1 MVTAKDILLR
11 LKGDKAVWIIVF
23 MLFCASIL
31 AIYST
36 TGTIAFKNHS
46 GNTERFLIQQ
56 FIFIVLGITV
66 IYVVSNMKYM
76 YFHRVAP
83 WLFIA
88 AVPLLIFTLAAG
100 AEIND
105 AKRWIEIPFLNRT
118 IQSSDF
124 ARIALIIF
132 VARSLSKK
140 QDYIKDFQSAFV
152 PIIFPI
158 ILICFLIALADFS
171 TAGLLFV
178 TCLMMMFI
186 GRVSMKYIILL
197 VLMGIVACTLILLIA
212 QYFPGLTRVDT
223 GAARLNEFFGSEGG
237 YQINLAK
244 TAIANGEIFG
254 VGPGNSL
261 QRNYL
266 PSAYA
271 DFIYSIICE
280 EYGLIG
286 GFVILG
292 IYMWLLFRCIN
303 IVTRCPKTFGSI
315 LAIGL
320 GLNIVIQAFTN
331 IAVSVHLVPVTGLTL
346 PLVSMGGTSLLFT
359 CVSFGM
365 ILSVSRFIDENKGI
379 EKEITETDI
388 RHAFSV

>member
-1 MVTAKDILLR
+1 MTTAKDILLH
-11 LKGDKAVWIIVF
+11 LKGDKAVWAIVL
-23 MLFCASIL
+23 MLFCVSIL
-31 AIYST
+31 AVYSAA
-36 TGTIAFKNHS
+36 GTIAWKNYA

-56 FIFIVLGITV
+56 LLFVLMGITV
-66 IYVVSNMKYM
+66 VYILSNIKYM
-76 YFHRVAP
+76 YFHKIAP
-83 WLFIA
+83 WLIIT
-88 AVPLLIFTLAAG
+88 AVPLLIITMAAG
-100 AEIND
+100 VEINE
-105 AKRWIEIPFLNRT
+105 ARRWINIPFLNRT
-118 IQSSDF
+118 IQTSDF

-140 QDYIKDFQSAFV
+140 QDFIKDFQSAFV

-158 ILICFLIALADFS
+158 ILICFLIALEDFS

-178 TCLMMMFI
+178 TCLMMIFI

-197 VLMGIVACTLILLIA
+197 ILLGIVALTFILLIA
-212 QYFPGLTRVDT
+212 QYFPDFTRVDT
-223 GAARLNEFFGSEGG
+223 GAARLNEFFGSTGG
-237 YQINLAK
+237 YQIDLSK
-244 TAIANGEIFG
+244 TAIASGEFFG
-254 VGPGNSL
+254 AGPGNSM
-261 QRNYL
+261 QKNYL

-280 EYGLIG
+280 EYGLLG
-286 GFVILG
+286 GFTILG

-303 IVTRCPKTFGSI
+303 IVTRCPKTFGAI
-315 LAIGL
+315 LAMGL
-320 GLNIVIQAFTN
+320 GLNIVIQALTN

-346 PLVSMGGTSLLFT
+346 PLVSMGGTSVLFT

-365 ILSVSRFIDENKGI
+365 ILSVSRFIDQNNGI